1 MYSINCRGTLLSM
14 DAPLVMGIINATPDS
29 FYEGHLD
36 AGTDAIVR
44 IAGKMMSEGAD
55 ILDVG
60 GLSTRPGSK
69 PVAVEEETARVVPV
83 IKGILE
89 KYPAAI
95 LSVDTYHSAVAE
107 AALQAGAV
115 IVNDISGGEL
125 DSNMLATVA
134 RWQVPYIC
142 MHMKGTPA
150 TMQQDPQYEDVVKE
164 VLDYFITKTE
174 ACRRHGIKDVII
186 DPGFGFGKTI
196 QHNFRLL
203 EQLEVF
209 SILNMPL
216 LAGLS
221 RKSSIYK
228 TLGVSAAEALNG
240 TTVLNT
246 IALMH
251 GASILRVHDV
261 KEAKEAVTLFT
272 AYKKAAR

>member
-44 IAGKMMSEGAD
+44 IAGKMMSKGAD

-261 KEAKEAVTLFT
+261 RASRQAVQLATSIV
-272 AYKKAAR
+272 